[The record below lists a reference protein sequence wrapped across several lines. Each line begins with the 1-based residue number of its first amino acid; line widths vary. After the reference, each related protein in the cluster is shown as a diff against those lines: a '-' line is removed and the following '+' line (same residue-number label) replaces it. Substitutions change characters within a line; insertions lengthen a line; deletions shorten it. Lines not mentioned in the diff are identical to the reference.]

1 MDVRQETLNLID
13 LHRKL
18 EKVPGI
24 KVGAVN
30 EPNNFAGNWE

>member
-1 MDVRQETLNLID
+1 VNRQETLNLID
-13 LHRKL
+13 LQEKL
-18 EKVPGI
+18 EKYAGL